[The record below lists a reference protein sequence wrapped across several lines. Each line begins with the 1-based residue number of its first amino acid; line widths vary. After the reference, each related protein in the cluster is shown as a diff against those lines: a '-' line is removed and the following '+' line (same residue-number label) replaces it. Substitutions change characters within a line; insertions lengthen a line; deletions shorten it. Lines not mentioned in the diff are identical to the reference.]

1 MAEILQVHTIQRRLF
16 QPDVIPWPYLLTET
30 NLEKIR
36 SRYHFMQSVAPAI
49 PTDPSVASSQ
59 QLLFP
64 RGEFTADGT
73 SLLLEQVTIDPVAVQ
88 AQLSADSHKS
98 DEFFE
103 DLKALFLE
111 IDPNKNYSEAKELAR
126 TYQTVAVAKL
136 SIAFDALF
144 SDSLRKFLTESVAPR
159 LKLENSEVRLS
170 LQHLVWAV
178 FYQTQTTN
186 FSYLPRQLTIEP
198 RQGSTPEDRLYFTV
212 SPTDF
217 ETHVKLL
224 EEFEKTL
231 SG

>member
-16 QPDVIPWPYLLTET
+16 QPDAIPWPYLLTET

-36 SRYHFMQSVAPAI
+36 SRYHFKQSVVPAVS
-49 PTDPSVASSQ
+49 TDPSGASS

-64 RGEFTADGT
+64 RGEFTVDGT
-73 SLLLEQVTIDPVAVQ
+73 SLLLEQVTVDRVAVQ

-111 IDPNKNYSEAKELAR
+111 IDPNKNYSEGKELAR

-144 SDSLRKFLTESVAPR
+144 SD
-159 LKLENSEVRLS
+159 
-170 LQHLVWAV
+170 
-178 FYQTQTTN
+178 
-186 FSYLPRQLTIEP
+186 
-198 RQGSTPEDRLYFTV
+198 
-212 SPTDF
+212 
-217 ETHVKLL
+217 
-224 EEFEKTL
+224 
-231 SG
+231 